1 MVPVVTDDRAE
12 RFEAVVRAVIDP
24 LRRFLARRTDAATAE
39 DVLADTMLVVWRRL
53 DDVPAEP
60 LPWSLAVA
68 RHVLANAD
76 RGERRRQRLAARLEA
91 EPAAAGSP
99 SDADDT
105 ALHDALASLRHQDAD
120 LLRLWAWEQLTP
132 AEIAVVLDTTPNA
145 VSIRLHRAKGALRE
159 ALRKAE
165 GPAGH
170 EGSEGR
176 TP

>member
-1 MVPVVTDDRAE
+1 MVTEDRAL

-39 DVLADTMLVVWRRL
+39 DVLADTLLVVWRRL

-68 RHVLANAD
+68 RNVLANAE
-76 RGERRRQRLAARLEA
+76 RGERRRQRLTARLESQP
-91 EPAAAGSP
+91 PAPTTMA
-99 SDADDT
+99 SDTDDT
-105 ALHDALASLRHQDAD
+105 ALHKALVSLRPQDAE
-120 LLRLWAWEQLTP
+120 LLRLWAWERLTP

-145 VSIRLHRAKGALRE
+145 VSIRLHRAKSALRE

-170 EGSEGR
+170 EGMEGR